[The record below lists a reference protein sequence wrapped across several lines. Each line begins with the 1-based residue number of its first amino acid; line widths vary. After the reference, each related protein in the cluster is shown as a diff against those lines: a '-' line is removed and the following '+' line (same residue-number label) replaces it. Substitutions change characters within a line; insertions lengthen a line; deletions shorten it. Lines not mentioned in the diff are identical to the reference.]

1 MSELICSFIEYGLTE
16 ASTGISVGSQP
27 PLVIPTTQPGDL
39 SPYQSS
45 PFQPML
51 NSAHIPLVRTFSA
64 PSGGSSPRSARKRL
78 SFASSET
85 ASSVDSSSSSG
96 VCDLNLP
103 ITDEE
108 ASART
113 CISTPLEEKLTNAV
127 KRNKQRKLSRE
138 ISPLAHSNIIE
149 RLDENVDPDNKEQL
163 CDKERSSLEETLTS
177 KVAKEKCDTPEEEEK
192 GSTFIKSVPF
202 LGKLT
207 QRERS
212 CSIDETAGMSPVIR
226 RNRKGKDLINTVPRR
241 RSLIER
247 ISIKSHFDSVTKRR
261 NSMEIPTPKNG
272 KDSEAEDSKLTHLR
286 KLGGHSTEV
295 RMLLLFD
302 SLTLEANIGPCFS

>member
-1 MSELICSFIEYGLTE
+1 MNELICSFIEYGLTE

-27 PLVIPTTQPGDL
+27 PLVIPTSQPGDV
-39 SPYQSS
+39 SPYQSP
-45 PFQPML
+45 PFQPMP
-51 NSAHIPLVRTFSA
+51 NSTHVSLIRTFST
-64 PSGGSSPRSARKRL
+64 PSGGSSPRSTRKRL
-78 SFASSET
+78 SLASSET

-149 RLDENVDPDNKEQL
+149 RLDEKVDPENKEQL
-163 CDKERSSLEETLTS
+163 CDKERSSSPEEMLTS

-212 CSIDETAGMSPVIR
+212 CSIDETAGVSPVIR
-226 RNRKGKDLINTVPRR
+226 RNRKGKDLNNTLPRR

-272 KDSEAEDSKLTHLR
+272 RDSEAEDSKLTHLR

-295 RMLLLFD
+295 RMLLFD
-302 SLTLEANIGPCFS
+302 S